1 MMETK
6 EQKKTL
12 ETAPVKDALQGSQPL
27 RPEDIFKQAEID
39 YEHQDVDGVRLI
51 GSFIIGTIVV
61 AIVMFAISQYFV
73 ISREEQMLE
82 IALKPENNL
91 LRDVRQREEGIL
103 NSYKVI
109 DEKKGIYQIPISEAM
124 KIIADEAYQKK
135 KAVLEA
141 QMKES
146 AASKDDA
153 VHKPELRS
161 TEVKKSSQK

>member
-1 MMETK
+1 MTETK

-12 ETAPVKDALQGSQPL
+12 ETAPVNESQSTQPL

-39 YEHQDVDGVRLI
+39 YEREDVNGARLI

-61 AIVMFAISQYFV
+61 AIVMFAISQYFI
-73 ISREEQMLE
+73 ISREHEMLE
-82 IALKPENNL
+82 SALKPENNL
-91 LRDVRQREEGIL
+91 LRDVRQREEGAL

-135 KAVLEA
+135 KSALEE

-146 AASKDDA
+146 ALAKDNEMR
-153 VHKPELRS
+153 KTELRP
-161 TEVKKSSQK
+161 TELKKSGQR

>member
-1 MMETK
+1 MTETK
-6 EQKKTL
+6 EQKKI
-12 ETAPVKDALQGSQPL
+12 ETAPAKDALQSLQPL

-39 YEHQDVDGVRLI
+39 YEREDVNGVRII

-61 AIVMFAISQYFV
+61 AIVMFAISQYFI
-73 ISREEQMLE
+73 ISREHEMLE
-82 IALKPENNL
+82 SALKPENNL
-91 LRDVRQREEGIL
+91 LRDVRQREEGAL

-135 KAVLEA
+135 KAALEA

-146 AASKDDA
+146 AVAKDDEMR
-153 VHKPELRS
+153 KTELRP
-161 TEVKKSSQK
+161 TEMKKSGQQ